1 MLAPQMPQQSRQF
14 LQLQPLTRI
23 HQQRRPRK
31 VALPRRVQLRE
42 YRNQLY
48 RQIIDAVVAHVLKR
62 LEDRAL
68 SRPRQTRK
76 NDKLPAQILFSG
88 SAGSALHG
96 LGASQLFTRRWCVL
110 GIRMSSRYLA
120 TVRRVTWMPLSS
132 NFFAIC
138 SSVSGLVESSSS
150 IIFLTSRFSV
160 SSDIP
165 PPSGPF
171 TASLKN
177 ERSSITPC
185 GVCAYLLAT
194 ARLTVD
200 GCTPTSSATSLI
212 IIGFNASGP
221 WSKYSP
227 CRAMID
233 WQTRKIVCFL
243 CSMFFINWI
252 AAVNRSFT

>member
-1 MLAPQMPQQSRQF
+1 MFPPQMPQQSRQF

-31 VALPRRVQLRE
+31 VALSRRVQLRKN
-42 YRNQLY
+42 RNQLY
-48 RQIIDAVVAHVLKR
+48 RQIVDAVVAHVLKR
-62 LEDRAL
+62 FEDRAFP
-68 SRPRQTRK
+68 RPRQTRK
-76 NDKLPAQILFSG
+76 NDELPAQILFLG
-88 SAGSALHG
+88 SASSALHG

-160 SSDIP
+160 SSDMP

-194 ARLTVD
+194 ARLTVE

-212 IIGFNASGP
+212 IIGLSSSCPLSRNPG
-221 WSKYSP
+221 
-227 CRAMID
+227 CRAMMD
-233 WQTRKIVCFL
+233 WQTRKIVCFR
-243 CSMFFINWI
+243 CSIFFIN
-252 AAVNRSFT
+252 